1 MNPKER
7 YYSGVARETIHRI
20 TANRE
25 NWTSFLATMARNYDF
40 TYPEQVMIY
49 AQRPNATLCKPYEE
63 WNTDQYRRYVKRGST
78 GIALFVMNQDKP
90 YLRYVFD
97 VADTGVRRSSPSIT
111 PWRVTDENRRFIMD
125 EMERVFQ
132 VPSEGILEYQ
142 LENIAINLAREYW
155 DDFKKPILDI
165 VADSFLEEY
174 DEYNIEVAF
183 KTAVANSVSYAMYSR
198 ITENPD
204 NYFEHE
210 DFQNVF
216 DFNTRQTV
224 NALGTAVNAVSSRMF
239 GEIEKA
245 IEAFE
250 QTKTVERS
258 HDYERNDLHTGR
270 GLPDSGHRTEEHRN
284 ETVGQVRQ
292 NAEGGSARE
301 QSDVAERSDS
311 QRAAV
316 PASPGDRRDSAPQSG
331 AADDR
336 TAGEESGT
344 GQSNTADGMGEAHEQ
359 PESTGRGNRDSGAY
373 QQLSLNLFL
382 SESEQISFID
392 EAESKTLSAF
402 SLSENQIDQVLTV
415 GGNEANLRMM
425 VALEYMKGKST
436 EEIAKRLPA
445 LYRGSNGF
453 KLDSHEVS
461 AWFDE
466 QCIHLARGKT
476 ARFAPSR
483 QIVSWQEAAERIGK
497 LLENGEYATNV
508 ELVEAPGYERTKVA
522 ESLWYLYHDLSDN
535 AREQGFFPSLQ
546 EVRSVGFP
554 AETAELA
561 EKLNDSQFRAGLKA
575 EYQNFLQAHNEDS
588 SLLRFHYHK
597 LERLAQRLDELDL
610 PLREYQSS
618 MTMPPLVRQFITDDE
633 INESLSGG
641 SGFSGGKARIYE
653 YWQKG
658 HSAKEKAD
666 FLKNEYGTGGR
677 SHALSGASGSGE
689 DHDAKGIRYTKSG
702 CDKVQLSWTQ
712 VANRIDSLI
721 KQERY
726 ISPEVLKDVQQER
739 ASDIENEPNPVGR
752 IEYLGTNGR
761 PGEVIEYTD
770 PEQFIA
776 NLDTA

>member
-1 MNPKER
+1 
-7 YYSGVARETIHRI
+7 
-20 TANRE
+20 
-25 NWTSFLATMARNYDF
+25 
-40 TYPEQVMIY
+40 
-49 AQRPNATLCKPYEE
+49 
-63 WNTDQYRRYVKRGST
+63 
-78 GIALFVMNQDKP
+78 
-90 YLRYVFD
+90 
-97 VADTGVRRSSPSIT
+97 
-111 PWRVTDENRRFIMD
+111 
-125 EMERVFQ
+125 
-132 VPSEGILEYQ
+132 
-142 LENIAINLAREYW
+142 
-155 DDFKKPILDI
+155 
-165 VADSFLEEY
+165 
-174 DEYNIEVAF
+174 
-183 KTAVANSVSYAMYSR
+183 
-198 ITENPD
+198 
-204 NYFEHE
+204 
-210 DFQNVF
+210 
-216 DFNTRQTV
+216 
-224 NALGTAVNAVSSRMF
+224 
-239 GEIEKA
+239 
-245 IEAFE
+245 
-250 QTKTVERS
+250 
-258 HDYERNDLHTGR
+258 
-270 GLPDSGHRTEEHRN
+270 
-284 ETVGQVRQ
+284 
-292 NAEGGSARE
+292 
-301 QSDVAERSDS
+301 
-311 QRAAV
+311 
-316 PASPGDRRDSAPQSG
+316 
-331 AADDR
+331 
-336 TAGEESGT
+336 
-344 GQSNTADGMGEAHEQ
+344 
-359 PESTGRGNRDSGAY
+359 
-373 QQLSLNLFL
+373 
-382 SESEQISFID
+382 
-392 EAESKTLSAF
+392 
-402 SLSENQIDQVLTV
+402 
-415 GGNEANLRMM
+415 MM

-752 IEYLGTNGR
+752 IEYLGTMADR
-761 PGEVIEYTD
+761 VK
-770 PEQFIA
+770 
-776 NLDTA
+776 

>member
-292 NAEGGSARE
+292 NAEGVSARE

-392 EAESKTLSAF
+392 EGVVSLKRQLLFGTKKAF
-402 SLSENQIDQVLTV
+402 
-415 GGNEANLRMM
+415 
-425 VALEYMKGKST
+425 
-436 EEIAKRLPA
+436 
-445 LYRGSNGF
+445 
-453 KLDSHEVS
+453 
-461 AWFDE
+461 
-466 QCIHLARGKT
+466 
-476 ARFAPSR
+476 
-483 QIVSWQEAAERIGK
+483 
-497 LLENGEYATNV
+497 
-508 ELVEAPGYERTKVA
+508 
-522 ESLWYLYHDLSDN
+522 
-535 AREQGFFPSLQ
+535 
-546 EVRSVGFP
+546 
-554 AETAELA
+554 
-561 EKLNDSQFRAGLKA
+561 GL
-575 EYQNFLQAHNEDS
+575 
-588 SLLRFHYHK
+588 
-597 LERLAQRLDELDL
+597 
-610 PLREYQSS
+610 
-618 MTMPPLVRQFITDDE
+618 
-633 INESLSGG
+633 
-641 SGFSGGKARIYE
+641 
-653 YWQKG
+653 
-658 HSAKEKAD
+658 
-666 FLKNEYGTGGR
+666 
-677 SHALSGASGSGE
+677 
-689 DHDAKGIRYTKSG
+689 
-702 CDKVQLSWTQ
+702 
-712 VANRIDSLI
+712 
-721 KQERY
+721 
-726 ISPEVLKDVQQER
+726 
-739 ASDIENEPNPVGR
+739 
-752 IEYLGTNGR
+752 
-761 PGEVIEYTD
+761 
-770 PEQFIA
+770 
-776 NLDTA
+776 